1 MSLSDIFSIPF
12 LICLSICILLIGCS
26 SIYFYQKMSQQ
37 DHKISSM
44 VSLISSLAEESQ
56 QNNNTHGGF
65 IPSLPPVAPA
75 PASSS
80 NNFLSNHL
88 IHVSDDEEEDSES
101 ESESESDSSDSESDG
116 SESDGSESDG
126 SESSDS
132 DDEKSVNDVKT
143 ITILSEDLA
152 KEDNTNTIIF
162 EVGDVDEVGDDIDN
176 LDNIDNLD
184 DNEDDNSLF
193 EMDEL
198 QFEAP
203 DSVVSVVNAEKGEIN
218 VEEHAAE
225 DIKSIY
231 LDQPSVDEITDFS
244 IFKTIN
250 ISSLDESV
258 NNVENNNNSKIFET
272 SDYKKMSITRLREII
287 SKQGVSD
294 ASKLKKSDIL
304 KMLGVE

>member
-75 PASSS
+75 PASAPASSS

-88 IHVSDDEEEDSES
+88 IHVSDDEEEDSDS
-101 ESESESDSSDSESDG
+101 ESESESDSSD

-162 EVGDVDEVGDDIDN
+162 EVGDVDEVGGDIDDIDN
-176 LDNIDNLD
+176 LDNLD

>member
-1 MSLSDIFSIPF
+1 
-12 LICLSICILLIGCS
+12 
-26 SIYFYQKMSQQ
+26 MSQQ

-75 PASSS
+75 PASAPASSS

-88 IHVSDDEEEDSES
+88 IHVSDDEEEDSDS
-101 ESESESDSSDSESDG
+101 ESESESDSSD

-162 EVGDVDEVGDDIDN
+162 EVGDVDEVGGDIDDIDN
-176 LDNIDNLD
+176 LDNLD

>member
-26 SIYFYQKMSQQ
+26 SIYFYQKISQQ

-56 QNNNTHGGF
+56 QNNNAHGGF
-65 IPSLPPVAPA
+65 ISSPPQVIPSPA
-75 PASSS
+75 IVHPHVSSS
-80 NNFLSNHL
+80 FHSNHL
-88 IHVSDDEEEDSES
+88 IHVSDDENDDSES
-101 ESESESDSSDSESDG
+101 ESESESSDSESETDAG
-116 SESDGSESDG
+116 SE
-126 SESSDS
+126 ESSDS
-132 DDEKSVNDVKT
+132 DDEKSVNDTKT
-143 ITILSEDLA
+143 ITIFSEDLA
-152 KEDNTNTIIF
+152 KEDTTTTLF
-162 EVGDVDEVGDDIDN
+162 ELDEVDELDEENENENDD
-176 LDNIDNLD
+176 D
-184 DNEDDNSLF
+184 DKSLF

-198 QFEAP
+198 HFEVSK
-203 DSVVSVVNAEKGEIN
+203 DDNHDVNDTTIVVNDTVVSEEVSEQVNDVA
-218 VEEHAAE
+218 VE
-225 DIKSIY
+225 DIKSIH

-258 NNVENNNNSKIFET
+258 NNGGETNNTSKIFET
-272 SDYKKMSITRLREII
+272 TDYKKMSITKLREIV

-294 ASKLKKSDIL
+294 ASKLKKSDIF